1 VHGVVVAAEP
11 KQVQPQR
18 QPEAQHRTQATP
30 TASIKSV
37 IAGNGDDP
45 DTWEARLIAS

>member
-1 VHGVVVAAEP
+1 VHGIVVTAEP

-18 QPEAQHRTQATP
+18 QPEAQHRTQATA
-30 TASIKSV
+30 TAAIKSV
-37 IAGNGDDP
+37 VAGNGDDR